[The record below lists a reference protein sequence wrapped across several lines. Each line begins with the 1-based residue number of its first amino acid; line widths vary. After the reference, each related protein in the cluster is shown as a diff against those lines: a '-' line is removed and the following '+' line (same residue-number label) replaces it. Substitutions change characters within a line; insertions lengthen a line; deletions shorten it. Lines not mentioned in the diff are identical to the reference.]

1 MTQNENIDLTLA
13 FVEAVIQS
21 LRQLSMG
28 VPMISADGQEEVLMH
43 EGRSELVYK
52 CYEMGCGKEFRS
64 LRNLV
69 QHRLTHQSR
78 FVGRMSP

>member
-1 MTQNENIDLTLA
+1 MTQNENVDLTLA

-52 CYEMGCGKEFRS
+52 CYEM
-64 LRNLV
+64 V

-78 FVGRMSP
+78 FGGRMSP